1 MLLIQFTGLSGSG
14 KSTIANSVADELI
27 RLGHR
32 VEVIDGDSYRKEI
45 SKDLGFSKADRF
57 ENIRRLFFV
66 GKSLVKHDVIVLM
79 AVINA
84 YEEIRSELSQYEF
97 VKTVYLDCPL
107 NILIERD
114 TKGLYKRAF
123 LSDRNEA
130 KINNL
135 TGVNDPFEIPENPDL
150 VLYTAEEDIKT
161 SSEKLLNF
169 ILGTLE
175 RGK

>member
-1 MLLIQFTGLSGSG
+1 MVLIQFTGLSGSG
-14 KSTIANSVADELI
+14 KSTLAYHVADELI

-32 VEVIDGDSYRKEI
+32 VEVLDGDTCRKEI

-79 AVINA
+79 AAINA
-84 YEEIRSELSQYEF
+84 YEEIRRELSQHEF

-107 NILIERD
+107 DILIERD

-123 LSDRNEA
+123 LSDEDEG

-150 VLYTAEEDIKT
+150 VLFTATEDIKT
-161 SSEKLLNF
+161 STEKLLNF
-169 ILGTLE
+169 ILETLKKGE
-175 RGK
+175 

>member
-1 MLLIQFTGLSGSG
+1 MVLIQFSGFSGSG
-14 KSTIANSVADELI
+14 KSTLANRVAGELI

-32 VEVIDGDSYRKEI
+32 VEVIDGDIYRKEI

-66 GKSLVKHDVIVLM
+66 GKLLVKHDVIVLL

-84 YEEIRSELSQYEF
+84 YEEIRNELSLHEF
-97 VKTVYLDCPL
+97 VRTVYLDCPL
-107 NILIERD
+107 GTLIERD

-123 LSDRNEA
+123 LSDEDEE

-135 TGVNDPFEIPENPDL
+135 TGVNDPFEIPKTPDL

-161 SSEKLLNF
+161 SSQKLLNF
-169 ILGTLE
+169 ILETLQE
-175 RGK
+175 GK

>member
-1 MLLIQFTGLSGSG
+1 
-14 KSTIANSVADELI
+14 
-27 RLGHR
+27 
-32 VEVIDGDSYRKEI
+32 
-45 SKDLGFSKADRF
+45 
-57 ENIRRLFFV
+57 V

-123 LSDRNEA
+123 LSDRHEA